1 MNKQNTFLTI
11 IPARAGSKRI
21 PNKNMKLIGKKPMIQ
36 YTIEAAISS
45 VGKSNILISSND
57 SKVIKLAKNLGLKIP
72 FVRPKNLSTNKSSTS
87 SVILH
92 AIKWFKN
99 KNKFLPNNIL
109 LLQPTSPFRT
119 SIDIKKSIKKFVNSK
134 KNTLVS
140 ASVPIQNPYD
150 LIFKNKKGNYELLK
164 KILGNSIY
172 QKKKSKIYFIDG
184 GIYISKTSQFIKS
197 GNLIDESPEIYLT
210 NQLSA
215 LDIDTPFDLKLA
227 RILHIKKFPKKF
239 L

>member
-1 MNKQNTFLTI
+1 MHKQNTFLTI

-45 VGKSNILISSND
+45 VGKSNILVSSD
-57 SKVIKLAKNLGLKIP
+57 DAKIIKLAKNLGLKIP
-72 FVRPKNLSTNKSSTS
+72 FVRPKYLSTNKTSTS

-119 SIDIKKSIKKFVNSK
+119 SIDIKKSIKKFLKSK
-134 KNTLVS
+134 KNTLIS
-140 ASVPIQNPYD
+140 ASVPIQNPHD
-150 LIFKNKKGNYELLK
+150 FLFKNKKGKYEQLK
-164 KILGNSIY
+164 KILETNID
-172 QKKKSKIYFIDG
+172 QKKKAKIYFIDG

-197 GNLIDESPEIYLT
+197 RSLVDENPEIYLT

-215 LDIDTPFDLKLA
+215 LDVDTPFDLKLA
-227 RILHIKKFPKKF
+227 RIVHINKFPE
-239 L
+239 